1 MQNKLQVIKNA
12 DELLKKDKIS
22 TFEETIIKKAEEY
35 KKFFNEDELQN
46 ITETIKKYKSWKLFR
61 ENYGSAK
68 KLGGLDF

>member
-46 ITETIKKYKSWKLFR
+46 ITETIKKYKS
-61 ENYGSAK
+61 
-68 KLGGLDF
+68 